1 MAIVVAFTG
10 CASRPDWRE
19 IANTRGYTKS
29 WQAGRGYTH
38 LVLDNGRSAVGGRL
52 HVYIEGDG
60 TPWLSKTEVA
70 ADPTPR
76 HPLMLE
82 AMTEDESAAVYIGRP
97 CYFGRNSDPGCG
109 TRAWT
114 FERFSDATIQSM
126 CVVALQLAREKR
138 VRELWLFG
146 HSGGGAIAVLMQ
158 ECVPSA
164 GLVMTIAAPLDTDAW
179 TSLHG
184 YTPLYGSLNPA
195 TRPLRMQAEE
205 LHLSG
210 AKDNVT
216 PAVTTIGYFERR
228 PWARLLVIDE
238 AGHVDCW
245 LALWP
250 QLLRRANRLAD
261 GDHDASSL
269 SCNPG

>member
-1 MAIVVAFTG
+1 MAMLVTG
-10 CASRPDWRE
+10 CASRPGWRD
-19 IANTRGYTKS
+19 IAASRSYAES
-29 WQAGRGYTH
+29 WQPGRGYTH

-70 ADPTPR
+70 TDPTPR

-82 AMTEDESAAVYIGRP
+82 AMSRDESAAVYIGRP

-109 TRAWT
+109 SRAWT

-126 CVVALQLAREKR
+126 CIVAVRLARQKQA
-138 VRELWLFG
+138 REIWLFG
-146 HSGGGAIAVLMQ
+146 HSGGGAVAVLMQ
-158 ECVPSA
+158 ECVPSVA
-164 GLVMTIAAPLDTDAW
+164 LVLTVGAPLDTDAW
-179 TSLHG
+179 AGVHD

-205 LHLSG
+205 LHFSG
-210 AKDNVT
+210 SEDTVT
-216 PAVTTIGYFERR
+216 PAATTIGYFKHR
-228 PWARLLVIDE
+228 PWSRLVVVDE

-250 QLLRRANRLAD
+250 QLLRRAALVAD
-261 GDHDASSL
+261 GDEDTSPL
-269 SCNPG
+269 NCNPT